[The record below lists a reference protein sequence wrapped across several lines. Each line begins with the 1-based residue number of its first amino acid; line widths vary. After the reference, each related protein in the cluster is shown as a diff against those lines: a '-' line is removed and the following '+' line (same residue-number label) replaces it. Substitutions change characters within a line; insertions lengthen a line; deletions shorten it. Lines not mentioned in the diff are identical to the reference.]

1 MALVA
6 NGGGSAS
13 SAGNAPQLVEMAPIV
28 VPIVG
33 SDRLE
38 GALRLKLVVA
48 ASDSGA
54 LARVTKRLPALRAVT
69 VAGAIEFS
77 RLYASPQSPVDA
89 VKLRTSL
96 AGALRADNHD
106 VADVLIVEISAAA

>member
-6 NGGGSAS
+6 NAAGGA
-13 SAGNAPQLVEMAPIV
+13 SAGSAPQLVVMDPIV

-38 GALRLKLVVA
+38 GALRMKLVLEA
-48 ASDSGA
+48 ADPAA
-54 LARVTKRLPALRAVT
+54 LARITKHLPELRAVT

-77 RLYASPQSPVDA
+77 RLYASAQTPVDA
-89 VKLRTSL
+89 VR
-96 AGALRADNHD
+96 LRAALTDLMHAKDHD
-106 VADVLIVEISAAA
+106 VSDILIVEISAAA